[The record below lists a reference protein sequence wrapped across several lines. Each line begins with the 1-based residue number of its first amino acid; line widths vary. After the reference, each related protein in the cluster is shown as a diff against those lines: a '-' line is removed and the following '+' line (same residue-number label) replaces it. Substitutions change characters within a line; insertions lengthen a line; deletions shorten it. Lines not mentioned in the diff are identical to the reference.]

1 VDYRFY
7 SGKIIITEFNQEDI
21 SMRSFVLL
29 FLITF
34 STGIFAQIPAGDS
47 LTVKGLKI
55 IIVEGDHYQRGLG
68 YGYFDGDQ
76 IRDVAV
82 NYYLERF
89 FSNNMTVYNYYLE
102 YFRNNFEIEDKYRT
116 EAGGIID
123 GMRLGG
129 IDLYSDVMGRELDSL
144 DILFA
149 NAIVDFRALY
159 AKREG
164 KELPLYMGC
173 SSLTSYGE
181 STADDPELNGETV
194 ITRHLDWSV
203 DEVLTRNQVMVV
215 HKNTVSGERN
225 FVIFG
230 FAGMMGGLSILSDSG
245 LSAFHNVG
253 NYYSDPT
260 GPPFHPMHFTLR
272 NAVETDDYND
282 DGNNDAYDVYKAV
295 QDKNRSDSYIVE
307 AAAPSDTPYPS
318 LALEVNNIM
327 GCVYRDYK
335 ENDPGLGQNLVTTNH
350 HRKLYDPIYCYR
362 YDNLTDSLTSNEK
375 AGIKRNRD
383 VLCGAAGHGGT
394 YQTIQF
400 IPSQKKFS
408 ISVANVTTPGH
419 LAEVIEFSMDTLF
432 SETGIDQPLPFNH
445 ELIMTYPNPFNPLC
459 NVSVRLENSHEGVLK
474 LYNSKG
480 SLEMTVFS
488 GTFRKGLNRFEIDG
502 RTMNSGVYFL
512 KLITEDTEYTKSIL
526 LVK

>member
-1 VDYRFY
+1 MRCFLFFLLILLSY
-7 SGKIIITEFNQEDI
+7 S
-21 SMRSFVLL
+21 
-29 FLITF
+29 
-34 STGIFAQIPAGDS
+34 IFGQIPAGDS

-55 IIVEGDHYQRGLG
+55 IFVEGDHYQRGLG
-68 YGYFDGDQ
+68 YGYFDGEQ

-89 FSNNMTVYNYYLE
+89 FSNNMTVYNYYMD
-102 YFRNNFEIEDKYRT
+102 YFRNNFEIEDKYRS

-129 IDLYSDVMGRELDSL
+129 IDLYSEVMGRELDSL

-159 AKREG
+159 AKKEG
-164 KELPLYMGC
+164 KELPFYMGC

-225 FVIFG
+225 FVTFG

-253 NYYSDPT
+253 NYYSDPV
-260 GPPFHPMHFTLR
+260 GPPFHPMHFTVR
-272 NAVETDDYND
+272 NAVEADDYND

-295 QDKNRSDSYIVE
+295 QDKNRSDSYIIE
-307 AAAPSDTPYPS
+307 AAAPADSPYPS

-362 YDNLTDSLTSNEK
+362 YDNLTDSLTANDK
-375 AGIKRNRD
+375 AGIDRNRD

-408 ISVANVTTPGH
+408 VSVANSTTPGH
-419 LAEVIEFSMDTLF
+419 LADVIEFSMDTLF
-432 SETGIDQPLPFNH
+432 SDTGIDGSIASDH
-445 ELIMTYPNPFNPLC
+445 ELIAAYPNPFNPVC
-459 NVSVRLENSHEGVLK
+459 NISFRLKDYSEGVLE

-480 SLEMTVFS
+480 SLQNTVHS
-488 GTFRKGLNRFEIDG
+488 GTFHKGLNRFEIDG
-502 RTMNSGVYFL
+502 RSMNSGVYVVKL
-512 KLITEDTEYTKSIL
+512 KAGDNEWSKKIL
-526 LVK
+526 LIK